1 MAMELVKAQEFPVQC
16 LDQRM
21 AKNQADNKRRVS
33 EFNQLKNEVF
43 TDYWRQGRTFGH
55 DFEQL
60 LHIRK
65 K

>member
-1 MAMELVKAQEFPVQC
+1 
-16 LDQRM
+16 
-21 AKNQADNKRRVS
+21 
-33 EFNQLKNEVF
+33 LKNEVF

-65 K
+65 KWHKVSNCTK